1 MSYWSKSPE
10 EVFREFNSSKN
21 GLSEKEIDARL
32 RQYGLNDIPQRRAK
46 TGLSLLISQ
55 LKDLLVIALLS

>member
-1 MSYWSKSPE
+1 MSYWSKTPE

-21 GLSEKEIDARL
+21 GLSDKEVDVRL
-32 RQYGLNDIPQRRAK
+32 KQYGLNDIPQRREK
-46 TGLSLLISQ
+46 SVLNLLVSQ